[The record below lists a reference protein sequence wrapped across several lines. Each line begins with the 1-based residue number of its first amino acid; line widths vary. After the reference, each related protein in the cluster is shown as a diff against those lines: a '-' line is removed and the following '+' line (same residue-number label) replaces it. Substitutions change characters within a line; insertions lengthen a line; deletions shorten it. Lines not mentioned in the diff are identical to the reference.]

1 MVKKALA
8 LKQHFPNLL
17 KLNRKMDVV
26 NSIKDA
32 LSSTFNTTA
41 EFIPQL
47 IGAIIIFLIGWIV
60 AKILR
65 TVINKLLKTVKFDD
79 LADNIGINGML
90 AKGGLK
96 RKASGMLATLVYWIV
111 MFVTWGLVFNSLGLE
126 VVSNLLSDVVQYIP
140 NVIVAC
146 ILLVVGTYLAQFVSG
161 LVSASLKASNFSNE
175 ELVTKVAYGGVMFFT
190 VVMALN
196 QLGIGQGILDKVVS
210 IVLGGLGLGLAIA
223 FGLGGKEWAAGM
235 IKKISD

>member
-1 MVKKALA
+1 MNVIESIQGALT
-8 LKQHFPNLL
+8 
-17 KLNRKMDVV
+17 
-26 NSIKDA
+26 
-32 LSSTFNTTA
+32 STFTTA
-41 EFIPQL
+41 GEFIPKL

-65 TVINKLLKTVKFDD
+65 TVINKVLKAIKFDD
-79 LADNIGINGML
+79 VADSIGINGAL

-96 RKASGMLATLVYWIV
+96 MRASGMLATLVYWIV
-111 MFVTWGLVFNSLGLE
+111 MFVTWGLVFDGLGLT

-161 LVSASLKASNFSNE
+161 LVSASLKASGFAKE

-190 VVMALN
+190 VVLALN
-196 QLGIGQGILDKVVS
+196 QLGIGDGILDKVVS

-223 FGLGGKEWAAGM
+223 FGLGGKDWAARM
-235 IKKISD
+235 IEKMS

>member
-1 MVKKALA
+1 
-8 LKQHFPNLL
+8 
-17 KLNRKMDVV
+17 MDVV
-26 NSIKDA
+26 NSIREA
-32 LSSTFNTTA
+32 MVSTFTTA
-41 EFIPQL
+41 GEFVPKL
-47 IGAIIIFLIGWIV
+47 VGAIIIFLIGWIV

-79 LADNIGINGML
+79 LADSIGINGFL

-96 RKASGMLATLVYWIV
+96 RKASGMLATLVYWIA

-126 VVSNLLSDVVQYIP
+126 VVSNLLTDVVQYIP

-161 LVSASLKASNFSNE
+161 LVSASLKASSFSNE
-175 ELVTKVAYGGVMFFT
+175 ELVTKVAYGAVMFFT

-223 FGLGGKEWAAGM
+223 FGLGGKDWAAGM
-235 IKKISD
+235 IKKISE

>member
-1 MVKKALA
+1 MNVIDSIQSALT
-8 LKQHFPNLL
+8 
-17 KLNRKMDVV
+17 
-26 NSIKDA
+26 
-32 LSSTFNTTA
+32 STFNTA
-41 EFIPQL
+41 GEFVPKL

-65 TVINKLLKTVKFDD
+65 TIINKVLKAVKFDD
-79 LADNIGINGML
+79 VADSIGINGML

-96 RKASGMLATLVYWIV
+96 KRASGMLATLVYWIA
-111 MFVTWGLVFNSLGLE
+111 MFVTWGLVFDTLGLQ
-126 VVSNLLSDVVQYIP
+126 VVSNLLTDVVQYIP

-161 LVSASLKASNFSNE
+161 LVSASLKASGFSNE

-190 VVMALN
+190 VVLALN
-196 QLGIGQGILDKVVS
+196 QLGIGDGILDKVVS

-223 FGLGGKEWAAGM
+223 FGLGGKEWAAEM
-235 IKKISD
+235 IKKIS